1 MAYKFRSYET
11 GELTDDP
18 TPGVAYE
25 KVRVEDEPEPEVV
38 ETEAEDKAVD
48 GDAENKELNVE
59 AKPKR
64 KSIFAKKS

>member
-1 MAYKFRSYET
+1 MAHKFRSYET
-11 GELTDDP
+11 GDLTDDP

-38 ETEAEDKAVD
+38 ETEAEAVEAA
-48 GDAENKELNVE
+48 AENKELNVE